1 MAARAAGRPAD
12 ARAQVPAG
20 DTFASPALSAV
31 TSVSGATV
39 APAEA
44 GELTASADVHDMS
57 GGEVI
62 GLVAQHSGRDLA
74 AGAGRRIA
82 GDLVEVAHRGL
93 LIESLST

>member
-1 MAARAAGRPAD
+1 
-12 ARAQVPAG
+12 
-20 DTFASPALSAV
+20 
-31 TSVSGATV
+31 
-39 APAEA
+39 
-44 GELTASADVHDMS
+44 MS